1 MFKKFWSTLIITMLL
16 ILGLALSACQ
26 PGAVETP
33 QAEQP
38 AEQEEPAKEE
48 PVEAKEPTQEEEP
61 VGEAPAEEAVSV
73 EPSRLRIA
81 IATNIDSFDPHLT
94 SSFAVANVVDYM
106 VETLVKADVNGDI
119 VPGLA
124 KSWGASEDGLV
135 YTLHLQEGVSFSDGT
150 PFNAEAVKY
159 NIERFLDEQLQN
171 TKNPYNK
178 IVNVEAVDETTV
190 NLYLAKPSSEILP
203 ALSNTNIGMI
213 SPASVP
219 EDSESYLTIGTN
231 APIGTGPYLLKE
243 YVTDSR
249 VVVERN
255 PAYWGTLPYYDEV
268 EFQIVPEAATRE
280 SLLLSGQV
288 DLAVLPPIT
297 DLPALDANPDIVVI
311 RGNTARI
318 IFIGLNMQSEY
329 LSDVRIRQALNY
341 AIDKEAIVNNILLGN
356 AVPVVSPMPESFFG
370 FCKTEPQY
378 TYDPDKA
385 RELLADAGVP
395 AKFTIKFIAPTG
407 RYAQDFQVA
416 EAISGYLA
424 EVGITAIPETA
435 DWATYMSWVLVGP
448 EEADRDMYMLGWAGG
463 YPHGSHTMSILVT
476 DTFFNR
482 GYYNNPEVNALAEAA
497 DAAVTTEES
506 AELYCQANQ
515 MIWED
520 APWIFLYQQGYP
532 VIHSSAITGI
542 TVLPSEKFD
551 TSSAMPAQ

>member
-1 MFKKFWSTLIITMLL
+1 MSRKFWIYLVITMLL
-16 ILGLALSACQ
+16 VLGLALSACQ
-26 PGAVETP
+26 PEATETP
-33 QAEQP
+33 
-38 AEQEEPAKEE
+38 QEEPAVQEAPTE
-48 PVEAKEPTQEEEP
+48 AGVPVAEEEP
-61 VGEAPAEEAVSV
+61 TEAEAPVAEEETSA
-73 EPSRLRIA
+73 EPSRLSIA

-124 KSWGASEDGLV
+124 KTWEASEDGLV

-178 IVNVEAVDETTV
+178 IINVEAVDETTV
-190 NLYLAKPSSEILP
+190 KFYLEKPSSEILP

-219 EDSESYLTIGTN
+219 KDTETYLTIGTT
-231 APIGTGPYLLKE
+231 APIGTGPYVLKE

-255 PAYWGTLPYYDEV
+255 LAYWGVAPYYDEI

-297 DLPALDANPDIVVI
+297 DLPALDANPDVVVI

-318 IFIGLNMQSEY
+318 IFIGLNTQSEY
-329 LSDVRIRQALNY
+329 LSDVRVRQALNY

-370 FCKTEPQY
+370 FCQTEPQY

-395 AKFTIKFIAPTG
+395 AEFTLKFIAPTG

-416 EAISGYLA
+416 EAISGFLA

-448 EEADRDMYMLGWAGG
+448 EEADRDMYVLGWAGG
-463 YPHGSHTMSILVT
+463 YPHGSHTMSILT
-476 DTFFNR
+476 ADTFFNR
-482 GYYNNPEVNALAEAA
+482 GYYNNPEVDALAAAA
-497 DAAVTTEES
+497 DSAITTEDS
-506 AELYCQANQ
+506 ADLYCQANQ
-515 MIWED
+515 IIWDD

-532 VIHSSAITGI
+532 VIHSSQITGI

-551 TSSAMPAQ
+551 TSAAMPVQ